1 MREYLKELRESS
13 DMSQEDVAEE
23 IHLSRGYYSRIENGE
38 RQKDLDLSL
47 VLKLSKLFDVS
58 VDYIIAEEEK
68 LKQEKIK
75 EWNVYFAKE
84 STERGNMA

>member
-1 MREYLKELRESS
+1 MKKLKKWLKKLRENKKL
-13 DMSQEDVAEE
+13 SQLEVAKKLDISE
-23 IHLSRGYYSRIENGE
+23 SYYCLIENGE

-68 LKQEKIK
+68 LRC
-75 EWNVYFAKE
+75 E
-84 STERGNMA
+84 SEAEAIPRVMK